1 MNQQKSLQLFLE
13 LPYPFYYEGKKL
25 VQILSVIF
33 LISLFFNYMLQP
45 FDVNTSEHRVNYFWI
60 SIIHSISPL
69 LVLLC
74 ISFIF
79 KWFPKVTDD
88 WSIKDECVLIFFLI
102 LLTGITQFL
111 IRDTIYNN
119 PNNWSWHYFI
129 EEITNTF
136 IAGLFLAPI
145 VISINANRRQSINQ
159 LKANRISSMLNEV
172 KERQNDTTI
181 TIETEVKSE
190 KFTFETNHFIYAK
203 AEGNYAEIFLKKE
216 ASTQKLIKRI
226 PIKNLETQ
234 LSAFPFI
241 IKTHRSILL
250 NLNHIE
256 NVTGNAQGYKVK
268 LKDCTDTVPV
278 SRNFIQSFEQ
288 ATTKH

>member
-1 MNQQKSLQLFLE
+1 MNQKTSLQLFLE
-13 LPYPFYYEGKKL
+13 QPYPFYYEGKKL
-25 VQILSVIF
+25 LQILGVIF
-33 LISLFFNYMLQP
+33 LISFFFNYMLQP
-45 FDVNTSEHRVNYFWI
+45 FDVNTSEHKMNYFWI
-60 SIIHSISPL
+60 SIIHSTSPL

-74 ISFIF
+74 LSFVF
-79 KWFPKVTDD
+79 KTSPKLTDN
-88 WSIKDECVLIFFLI
+88 WNIKNECKLIFFLV

-111 IRDTIYNN
+111 IRDIIYNN
-119 PNNWSWHYFI
+119 ILNWSWHYFI

-145 VISINANRRQSINQ
+145 IILINVNRRQSINQ
-159 LKANRISSMLNEV
+159 INANRISSSLTKT
-172 KERQNDTTI
+172 KEHQNNTVV

-190 KFTFETNHFIYAK
+190 RFTFDIHHFIYAK

-226 PIKNLETQ
+226 PIKNLESQ
-234 LSAFPFI
+234 LSPFPFI

-256 NVTGNAQGYKVK
+256 DVKGNAQGYKVQ
-268 LKDCTDTVPV
+268 LKDCPDTVPV

-288 ATTKH
+288 ATTKL